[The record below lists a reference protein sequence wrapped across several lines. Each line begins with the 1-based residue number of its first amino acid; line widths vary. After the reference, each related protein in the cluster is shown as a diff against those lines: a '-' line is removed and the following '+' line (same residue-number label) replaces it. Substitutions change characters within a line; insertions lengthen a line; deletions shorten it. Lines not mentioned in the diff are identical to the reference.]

1 MVKRKKLKKKVIYT
15 SLIIIILLSL
25 SIIFGIKKYEEY
37 QYKQTYEYKLIEHGY
52 TLKTAQELL
61 KYYKATKIETL
72 LTIPANDIIIDL
84 VQEKY
89 YIHKN
94 LERYL
99 AYQEQN
105 KDTNF
110 TDIVAIVNVNRD
122 YDYYEHDITTNID
135 DNELLLVNKY
145 YTLNQDYEPDN
156 LVNISSQYAYANNK
170 ITEEANDAYVSMWH
184 AAKEAGYQLI
194 VNSSYRNYK
203 DQEDVYES
211 FKMSKGEREADKVA
225 ARPGHSEHQTGL
237 AIDVFEINNQL
248 TGTFKNSPAYTWLKE
263 NAYKYG
269 YIERYPENKEYLTGY
284 SFESWHWRYVGVK
297 AATTIHNEN
306 ITYDEYYAY
315 YYDNFDNYLNL
326 DN

>member
-1 MVKRKKLKKKVIYT
+1 MAKRKKLKKKVVYL
-15 SLIIIILLSL
+15 SFIILTLL
-25 SIIFGIKKYEEY
+25 ILGTIFGVKTYKEY
-37 QYKQTYEYKLIEHGY
+37 QYKKTYEYKLIEHGY
-52 TLKTAQELL
+52 SLEIAQKLL
-61 KYYKATKIETL
+61 KYYKEDNEIETL
-72 LTIPANDIIIDL
+72 LTLPQNDSIVDL

-89 YIHKN
+89 YIHNN

-99 AYQEQN
+99 TYLRDN
-105 KDTNF
+105 KETSFKDV
-110 TDIVAIVNVNRD
+110 VAIVNVNRD
-122 YDYYEHDITTNID
+122 YEYYEHDINSNID
-135 DNELLLVNKY
+135 DNILLIVNKY
-145 YTLNQDYEPDN
+145 YTLSESYEPDN
-156 LVNISSQYAYANNK
+156 LVSIKNQYAYANNK
-170 ITEEANDAYVSMWH
+170 VTEEANDAYVSMWH

-248 TGTFKNSPAYTWLKE
+248 TGTFKDSPAYTWLKE
-263 NAYKYG
+263 NAHQYG

-284 SFESWHWRYVGVK
+284 NFESWHWRYVGVE
-297 AATTIHNEN
+297 AATTIYNEN

-315 YYDNFDNYLNL
+315 YIEN
-326 DN
+326 